1 MKIKELFA
9 TALFALF
16 LGLCG
21 AELATT
27 IMEAQNQTVETV
39 RYTRGID
46 ENGSSTQQK
55 QEKPKF
61 NLNEI
66 LQDTDLDG

>member
-1 MKIKELFA
+1 MKLKELFA
-9 TALFALF
+9 TALFVLF

-21 AELATT
+21 TELVTT
-27 IMEAQNQTVETV
+27 MIEAQNQTVEKV
-39 RYTRGID
+39 RYTRGIE
-46 ENGSSTQQK
+46 ENDSAIQK
-55 QEKPKF
+55 NQEKTKF